1 MRGRRVILD
10 VDIAK
15 IYRVETRAL
24 VQAVKRNIERFP
36 EDFTF
41 QLSKEELEN
50 WRSQIVTSNPAAKM
64 GLSRQPYAFTEHG
77 ALMLASI
84 LKSPQAAQM
93 SIFVVRA
100 FIRLREYLATNKDLA
115 RKMEELERQQR
126 EHSQQLASVYSIVK
140 QLINPQEKPKKRIGF
155 ALTDKALTK

>member
-1 MRGRRVILD
+1 MRGRRVIID
-10 VDIAK
+10 VDIAM

-36 EDFTF
+36 EDFMF
-41 QLSKEELEN
+41 QLSSEEAE
-50 WRSQIVTSNPAAKM
+50 WMRSQSVIASKRNI
-64 GLSRQPYAFTEHG
+64 RYQPYAFTEHG

-100 FIRLREYLATNKDLA
+100 FIRLREYLATNKALA
-115 RKMEELERQQR
+115 RKLEELERKQK

-140 QLINPQEKPKKRIGF
+140 QLINPHEKPKKRIGF
-155 ALTDKALTK
+155 ALHGGEDTK

>member
-1 MRGRRVILD
+1 MRGRRVIID
-10 VDIAK
+10 VDIAM

-36 EDFTF
+36 EDFMF
-41 QLSKEELEN
+41 QLSSEEAE
-50 WRSQIVTSNPAAKM
+50 WMRSQSVIASKRNI
-64 GLSRQPYAFTEHG
+64 RYQPYAFTEHG

-100 FIRLREYLATNKDLA
+100 FIRLREYLATNKALA
-115 RKMEELERQQR
+115 RKLEELERKQK
-126 EHSQQLASVYSIVK
+126 EHGQQLASVYSIVK
-140 QLINPQEKPKKRIGF
+140 QLINPHEKPKKRIGF
-155 ALTDKALTK
+155 ALHGGEDTK

>member
-1 MRGRRVILD
+1 MRGRRVIID
-10 VDIAK
+10 VDIAM

-36 EDFTF
+36 EDFMF
-41 QLSKEELEN
+41 QLSSEEAE
-50 WRSQIVTSNPAAKM
+50 WMRSQSVIASKRNI
-64 GLSRQPYAFTEHG
+64 RYQPYAFTEHG

-100 FIRLREYLATNKDLA
+100 FIRLREYLATHKDLA

-140 QLINPQEKPKKRIGF
+140 QLINPPERPKKRIGF
-155 ALTDKALTK
+155 ALAGEEERG